1 VAAAAGLL
9 AGTALL
15 AGAGPARAARAD
27 LTFTFRAADRYYI
40 PTAHSAPDGDSRFQF
55 AFVAADHDGPN
66 GGSGDPAHDVKV
78 AIDVS
83 ALAGKATVGHLGYGC
98 AAGGAGGLVVT
109 CDRGTLYGIDSEV
122 EPLTLTPL
130 AGTPIGFAA
139 DIVVTVTASD
149 APTATHVMHAVVG
162 RPHLVT
168 QAYPS
173 RAGLPPGSAVAFTPS
188 IGNTGEV
195 ATTAGFQVL
204 FSTTGPME
212 FDGPRYSNC
221 HYATSGRAAFWCGF
235 DQEIAPGTAY
245 APAAPLSFR
254 TSGSLMQGFVSYL
267 MFPRDTQDA
276 VDLLDPVTGP
286 GYPETGSGPEL
297 RLTPVAL
304 AGLTRTSGTVEARS
318 TQHADL
324 QAIGGTVSGKPG
336 QVVMVPLGVHNAG
349 PGGYEWINGNP
360 GGGFD
365 VTMPRGLTVLSVFSA
380 DEDGEDHEWMCSPGR
395 NAPSYHCDLR
405 QPLGVGDD
413 FVFRFQIRID
423 RAVAGAKGQV
433 RVVQPAIVPSRDENP
448 ANDVAPIT
456 VRVTGASASGGTSSG
471 TSSGTASGGSAS
483 GGTASGGTSGSGG
496 AASGATSGSSG
507 GTASGGTSGDASSGG
522 TSSGGDSPGG
532 GLAATGAAGAPM
544 AAGLAATALLAGA
557 GVVVAVRRRR

>member
-1 VAAAAGLL
+1 VGAAAGLL

-98 AAGGAGGLVVT
+98 TAGGAGGLVVT
-109 CDRGTLYGIDSEV
+109 CDRGTLYGIDTVV
-122 EPLTLTPL
+122 EPFTLTPL
-130 AGTPIGFAA
+130 AGTPAGFAA
-139 DIVVTVTASD
+139 DIVLTVTASD
-149 APTATHVMHAVVG
+149 APTATHVMQAVVG

-168 QAYPS
+168 QAYPQ
-173 RAGLPPGSAVAFTPS
+173 RNGLLPGSEVAFTPS
-188 IGNTGEV
+188 FGNTGE
-195 ATTAGFQVL
+195 TTTTGGFQVL
-204 FSTTGPME
+204 FSSSGPMAL
-212 FDGPRYSNC
+212 DGPRYSNC
-221 HYATSGRAAFWCGF
+221 HYPADGGWAAFWCGF

-245 APAAPLSFR
+245 APSRPLSFR
-254 TSGSLMQGFVSYL
+254 TTDTLMQGSVSYL
-267 MFPRDTQDA
+267 MFPRDTQLT
-276 VDLLDPVTGP
+276 VDLLDPVPGP
-286 GYPETGSGPEL
+286 GYPVTGTGPAL
-297 RLTPVAL
+297 GLTPVGL
-304 AGLTRTSGTVEARS
+304 AGLSRNTGGLGVAS
-318 TQHADL
+318 TQHADF
-324 QAIGGTVSGKPG
+324 QAVGAVVKGRPG
-336 QVVMVPLGVHNAG
+336 DVVMVPLGVHNAG
-349 PGGYEWINGNP
+349 PGGYDRFGGSP

-365 VTMPRGLTVLSVFSA
+365 VTMPAGLTVLSVYSS
-380 DEDGEDHEWMCSPGR
+380 DDDGEDVEWLCTPRR
-395 NAPSYHCDLR
+395 NAVVYHCDLR
-405 QPLGVGDD
+405 NPLVLGDTYVD
-413 FVFRFQIRID
+413 RFQVRID

-433 RVVQPAIVPSRDENP
+433 RVVQPTTVPTRDENR

-456 VRVTGASASGGTSSG
+456 VQVTGAAASGGA
-471 TSSGTASGGSAS
+471 SSGTASSGGSAS

-496 AASGATSGSSG
+496 AASGGTSGSSG
-507 GTASGGTSGDASSGG
+507 GTASGGTPGDASSGG

>member
-1 VAAAAGLL
+1 MAAAAGLL

-15 AGAGPARAARAD
+15 AGAGPARAARPD

-83 ALAGKATVGHLGYGC
+83 AFAGKATVGHLGYGC
-98 AAGGAGGLVVT
+98 TAGGAGGLVVT
-109 CDRGTLYGIDSEV
+109 CDRGTLYGIDTVV
-122 EPLTLTPL
+122 EPFTLTPL
-130 AGTPIGFAA
+130 AGTPAGFTA
-139 DIVVTVTASD
+139 DIVLTVTASD
-149 APTATHVMHAVVG
+149 APPATHVMHAVVG
-162 RPHLVT
+162 RTHLMT
-168 QAYPS
+168 QEYP
-173 RAGLPPGSAVAFTPS
+173 RHDGLPPGSAVAFTPS
-188 IGNTGEV
+188 FGNTGEV
-195 ATTAGFQVL
+195 ATTGGFQVL
-204 FSTTGPME
+204 FTTTGPMRL
-212 FDGPRYSNC
+212 DGPRYSNC
-221 HYATSGRAAFWCGF
+221 HYAGGDLAMFWCGF

-254 TSGSLMQGFVSYL
+254 TTGSLMQGYVSYL
-267 MFPRDTQDA
+267 MFPRGTQTA
-276 VDLLDPVTGP
+276 VDLLDPPAGP

-297 RLTPVAL
+297 RLTPVSTT
-304 AGLTRTSGTVEARS
+304 GLTRASGTIEVGS
-318 TQHADL
+318 TQHADF
-324 QAIGGTVSGKPG
+324 QAIGGTVTGRPG
-336 QVVMVPLGVHNAG
+336 QVVLVPLGVHNAG
-349 PGGYEWINGNP
+349 PGGYEEINGNP

-365 VTMPRGLTVLSVFSA
+365 VTMPKGLTVLSVFSA
-380 DEDGEDHEWMCSPGR
+380 DEDGEEHEWMCAPGR

-405 QPLGVGDD
+405 RPLGAGED

-433 RVVQPAIVPSRDENP
+433 RVVQPATVPSRDENP

-456 VRVTGASASGGTSSG
+456 VRVTGAPASGGTSSG
-471 TSSGTASGGSAS
+471 TTSGTSSGTGSSGGSAS
-483 GGTASGGTSGSGG
+483 GGAASGGTSG
-496 AASGATSGSSG
+496 TSGSSG

-544 AAGLAATALLAGA
+544 AAGLAAIALLAGA
-557 GVVVAVRRRR
+557 GVVVAARRRR